1 MKNKEIIQMIKNKA
15 QEKEVPNVLN
25 ELKEK
30 LNTEVVNQPEF
41 DFESTKPRFNLKALY
56 ASLTFVLA
64 LSIVLVISL
73 LYQSPSINLLEDSDF
88 GDQVMLSAISTTEII
103 GSNET
108 LSLET
113 SFVLVDDNPEDD
125 YVENQID
132 DVLKYS
138 EMIETVLMNQEAFNK
153 TYLKSDKEQYEY
165 MMRFSFYDLN
175 ADQITYTLYY
185 NQIIDHENQT
195 YVLETELVTQN
206 ETYLLNIEGELD
218 AQAFVMTYH
227 INQQEQITTTYQ
239 MGEMM
244 NEFIVRRLN
253 QNEIIQES
261 MITYSNKAQVNLSFT
276 RGQAKGNYE
285 FTLDQTLPNQKGMN
299 IRYQIN
305 SIDEGSILIKVD
317 EENREQFIIEIRPDH
332 RPPSVIERERPY
344 GPPKRDEPGNPNMP
358 NRGN

>member
-30 LNTEVVNQPEF
+30 LNVEVLNQPEIIV
-41 DFESTKPRFNLKALY
+41 ESKPRFNLKALY
-56 ASLTFVLA
+56 ASFTFVLA

-73 LYQSPSINLLEDSDF
+73 LYQSSSINLLEDSDY
-88 GDQVMLSAISTTEII
+88 GDHVILSAISTTEII
-103 GSNET
+103 SSNET

-113 SFVLVDDNPEDD
+113 SLVLVDDNPEDD

-138 EMIETVLMNQEAFNK
+138 EMIETLLMNQEAFNK

-185 NQIIDHENQT
+185 NQTIDHENQT

-206 ETYLLNIEGELD
+206 ETYLLDIEGELD
-218 AQAFVMTYH
+218 AQAFMMTYH

-239 MGEMM
+239 LGDMI

-261 MITYSNKAQVNLSFT
+261 KITYNNKDRINLSFT

-285 FTLDQTLPNQKGMN
+285 FTLDQTLPNQRGMN

-332 RPPSVIERERPY
+332 RPTSIIE
-344 GPPKRDEPGNPNMP
+344 KRKTLWSTKK
-358 NRGN
+358 R

>member
-30 LNTEVVNQPEF
+30 LNIEALNQPEIIV
-41 DFESTKPRFNLKALY
+41 ESKPKFNLKTLY
-56 ASLTFVLA
+56 ASFTFVLA

-88 GDQVMLSAISTTEII
+88 SDQVMLSAISTTEIV

-113 SFVLVDDNPEDD
+113 SLVLVDDDPEDD

-138 EMIETVLMNQEAFNK
+138 EMIETVLMNQETFNK
-153 TYLKSDKEQYEY
+153 TYSKSDKEQYEY

-175 ADQITYTLYY
+175 ADQITYTMYY
-185 NQIIDHENQT
+185 NQTIDHENQT

-206 ETYLLNIEGELD
+206 ETYLLNIEGELEV
-218 AQAFVMTYH
+218 QAFVMTYH

-305 SIDEGSILIKVD
+305 SIDEGSINIKID
-317 EENREQFIIEIRPDH
+317 EQNRQQFIIEIRPDH